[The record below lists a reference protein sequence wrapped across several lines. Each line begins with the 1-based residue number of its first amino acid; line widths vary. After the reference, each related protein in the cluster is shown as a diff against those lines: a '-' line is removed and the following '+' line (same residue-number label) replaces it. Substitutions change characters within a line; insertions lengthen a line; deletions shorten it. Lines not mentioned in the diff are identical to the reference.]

1 MPTPLR
7 LAPRPFAAAAIAGA
21 LATAAMSGCSGDDH
35 TSGQRTAA
43 VPKTPPTAPTSAAPA
58 CSPQPCARTDDYPP
72 VTVYISGFRAEKHPE
87 VNVLNAPD
95 GKVAQKITF
104 TWRYENRSSDDLD
117 IDPDAFE
124 FYDAH
129 NAKIDTLMFDQ
140 KLCPSSQY
148 KTIQVPR
155 TGQGAGKAC
164 AALLEVPARVDMPYG
179 PTLPVR

>member
-1 MPTPLR
+1 MPTLLR
-7 LAPRPFAAAAIAGA
+7 ITASALTVVAA
-21 LATAAMSGCSGDDH
+21 LSGCSSGDH
-35 TSGQRTAA
+35 HASPHRSTAGRKA
-43 VPKTPPTAPTSAAPA
+43 PPAASARATPG
-58 CSPQPCARTDDYPP
+58 CSPQPCARTEDYPS
-72 VTVYISGFRAEKHPE
+72 VTVYLSDFHTEKHPE
-87 VNVLNAPD
+87 VNVLGAPD

-117 IDPDAFE
+117 IDPDSFE

-140 KLCPSSQY
+140 RLCPSSQY

-155 TGQGAGKAC
+155 AGQGSGKAC